1 MNTRV
6 DVVRNRISDG
16 IVNKL
21 SNFDLDMQI
30 LTTLSIRYSLDLGFV
45 LSVWA
50 LETGWGESS
59 LWIEHNNPAGIKQ
72 YGNEYKHFPT
82 KEEGIKEM
90 FILLN
95 DYCKSGLVTV
105 EQIRNIWSVTD
116 DSDEIVSIW
125 KMLEEVN

>member
-50 LETGWGESS
+50 LETGWGKSF

-72 YGNEYKHFPT
+72 SENEYKHFPT

-105 EQIRNIWSVTD
+105 EQIRNIWSETD